1 MLQTFVNVSE
11 TSRVYGL
18 RLRAS
23 LSDCVHDAQVSEGG
37 FYDREKLFWR
47 RVRDTVVAVAAAP
60 PGGARSAP
68 SARFSRLFSVLCLPT
83 QCTASNTA
91 IFG

>member
-1 MLQTFVNVSE
+1 VNLPARDAFDSQPPVE
-11 TSRVYGL
+11 LL
-18 RLRAS
+18 RQL
-23 LSDCVHDAQVSEGG
+23 VSEGG
-37 FYDREKLFWR
+37 FYDRERLFWR
-47 RVRDTVVAVAAAP
+47 KVRDTVVTVAAAP

-68 SARFSRLFSVLCLPT
+68 PARFSRLFSVMCLPT

>member
-1 MLQTFVNVSE
+1 MT
-11 TSRVYGL
+11 G
-18 RLRAS
+18 
-23 LSDCVHDAQVSEGG
+23 QVSEGG

-47 RVRDTVVAVAAAP
+47 TVRDSVVAVAAAP

-68 SARFSRLFSVLCLPT
+68 SARFTRLFSVLCLPT
-83 QCTASNTA
+83 QCTASSTT